1 VRQPDPTA
9 GELSPDSPPEAE
21 VEARLDP
28 ELVALAAPPQ
38 TQRMM
43 ALVVM
48 AAAVVAMLALV
59 ISLGGD
65 MSYALSARVP
75 AKLGQVDKLEPADGR
90 AHQDAYVNVT
100 GVPTLG
106 RAVRFRRGLGATY
119 LVMPFAGKQGVFL
132 QVEDD
137 GGEGFVRPEYNGRLT
152 TFGSLGRRYAQLAEV
167 MSRDTGLTVS
177 EESLILLAGEQPGDY
192 TWTWPIALACA
203 LFTVLDVLLIVRW
216 FRPLKWAQ
224 IPPSNDT

>member
-1 VRQPDPTA
+1 M
-9 GELSPDSPPEAE
+9 
-21 VEARLDP
+21 DP
-28 ELVALAAPPQ
+28 ELVALDAPPQ
-38 TQRMM
+38 SQRMM

-48 AAAVVAMLALV
+48 AAAVVAMLGLVVALR
-59 ISLGGD
+59 GD

-75 AKLGQVDKLEPADGR
+75 AKLGPVDKLQPADAFLHRDG
-90 AHQDAYVNVT
+90 YVNVT

-152 TFGSLGRRYAQLAEV
+152 SFGSLGRRYAQLAEV
-167 MSRDTGLTVS
+167 LRRDTGMGVN

-216 FRPLKWAQ
+216 FRPLKWAL
-224 IPPSNDT
+224 IPPSSDEQT

>member
-1 VRQPDPTA
+1 
-9 GELSPDSPPEAE
+9 
-21 VEARLDP
+21 LDP
-28 ELVALAAPPQ
+28 ELLALAAPPQ

-75 AKLGQVDKLEPADGR
+75 AKLGHVDKLEPSDAY
-90 AHQDAYVNVT
+90 AHRDAYVNLT

-119 LVMPFAGKQGVFL
+119 MVMPFAGRQGVFL

-167 MSRDTGLTVS
+167 ISRDTGLSVNDD
-177 EESLILLAGEQPGDY
+177 SLLLLAGEQPGDY
-192 TWTWPIALACA
+192 TWTWPIAIFCA

-224 IPPSNDT
+224 IPPSSESPTES